1 MLVASPFDIGLV
13 VKGRRK
19 SLKLRQLEL
28 AIAAGVGREWIID
41 LERGRDGLDLSR
53 VMRTLEI
60 LNVEVSV
67 HLNKGAPAWSVPL
80 TQDAVV
86 RQRRLDALR
95 PRRRPRTFEP
105 VSERAR

>member
-1 MLVASPFDIGLV
+1 MLVASPFDIGLF

-28 AIAAGVGREWIID
+28 ANAAGVGREWIID
-41 LERGRDGLDLSR
+41 LERGREGLDLSR
-53 VMRTLEI
+53 VMRTLEV

-67 HLNKGAPAWSVPL
+67 HFGQGAPAWSVPL
-80 TQDAVV
+80 TQDALI

-95 PRRRPRTFEP
+95 PRRRPPIEASP
-105 VSERAR
+105 ERA